1 MKSRDGAIDK
11 GLARHL
17 YRRVLRL
24 VSVAEQPHTQRIAQ
38 VQWAEFMPSQVWI
51 APDDELRRIV
61 RRSFEAPHTPSTLT
75 NAFAFLKEA
84 RSSLFSIWVLAEW
97 ERLEEKQDPWDVYDG
112 MALMSAALH
121 GACVGCDSQQSFERC
136 IKDYQMGIRSCVQNI
151 AQSVQER
158 MDVRSLEAG
167 RAKDL
172 NTFVRLVREAS
183 TLERREAKPADFSF
197 VSLLQSH
204 CASEYVLNI
213 VLVFVLRALD
223 IHSTLVGADLSF
235 RWVRVMPRKNTPPI
249 FAPGPTAPCDGG
261 RSSNSSA
268 LLTHNGIALS
278 HGTPRS
284 ERASFARCCSASWGV
299 SLATWTRAPRVSC
312 PPARSKFSFFSPDR
326 VEGR

>member
-223 IHSTLVGADLSF
+223 IHSTLVGANLSF

-249 FAPGPTAPCDGG
+249 FASWTYGAMRRREVEQLIRTADTQWY
-261 RSSNSSA
+261 RSVPWDASQRKGVVCA
-268 LLTHNGIALS
+268 LLQRQLGCLPGHLDT
-278 HGTPRS
+278 RS
-284 ERASFARCCSASWGV
+284 ESIMSTCKKQILFLLS
-299 SLATWTRAPRVSC
+299 
-312 PPARSKFSFFSPDR
+312 
-326 VEGR
+326 